1 MYETYFLQNWLPRW
15 NQILTQLSFIH
26 NLIITGIQWMVCWFT
41 VEPQEQ
47 LSITFVLSSYAHT
60 HLTTLLTDCRAMWV
74 SYEPFKDGTWTLIIL
89 FYEIICFDKFPT
101 KFPTYELFR
110 TILTLLTHF
119 LSNETYLS
127 TQQETQ
133 LHFGVWKVLWWLL
146 LLSS

>member
-1 MYETYFLQNWLPRW
+1 MRPISSKIGYQ
-15 NQILTQLSFIH
+15 QILTQLSFIH

-60 HLTTLLTDCRAMWV
+60 HLTTLLTECRAMWV

-101 KFPTYELFR
+101 KFLTYELFR
-110 TILTLLTHF
+110 IILTLLTHF
-119 LSNETYLS
+119 LSNEKYLS
-127 TQQETQ
+127 RQQETQ
-133 LHFGVWKVLWWLL
+133 LHFGVWKVLWWP